1 MNEQRL
7 ALWILAAGLVFI
19 SVVFMSAV
27 SSARDYCPVD
37 DLTLYYTTNGRAP
50 CAREVTE
57 AVPLC
62 PHPQGYG
69 IKGMVDSS
77 VAYLK
82 DSTGKI
88 LTW

>member
-1 MNEQRL
+1 MKMLFIILWLVTFTVL
-7 ALWILAAGLVFI
+7 AVEI
-19 SVVFMSAV
+19 STPPQ
-27 SSARDYCPVD
+27 ARDYCPVEP
-37 DLTLYYTTNGRAP
+37 YFRNSQP
-50 CAREVTE
+50 CPRIPTE